1 MKIGTGQ
8 LNDIDYKA
16 CWKREYFEIVNG
28 DGWAFHVVCGMPV
41 SFCALSQEFRVHRH
55 NFFVVL
61 TWIHVAGLYHTRDK
75 IPDMLSGLHNM
86 MCVSCRKR

>member
-1 MKIGTGQ
+1 MKIGIGQ

-55 NFFVVL
+55 NFLWFL
-61 TWIHVAGLYHTRDK
+61 LGFMLLDCIIQGIKFRICCRDYT
-75 IPDMLSGLHNM
+75 I
-86 MCVSCRKR
+86 